1 MAGVVIIGAGQ
12 AGAQAAISLRQMKYE
27 GEITI
32 LGEESHLPYERPPL
46 SKAFLLG
53 EQPIEK
59 SFLRS
64 EDFYKDQ
71 SIDLRRNVL
80 VKSFDPKAKTV
91 RFDGG
96 EIDYDDLIIATGTRA
111 REINIPGANLEGVAY
126 LRTVDDALA
135 LQAMAEKAKS
145 VAVIGGGYIGMETAA
160 SLRKMGCEVTVFE
173 FLDRVMARGVAPQ
186 VSDFFTKVHKDKGV
200 DIQVS
205 TGVTAFKGED
215 RVEAVVTSKGESV
228 PVDLVIVG
236 IGAVANDELA
246 REAGIACENG
256 IIVDEFSRSSDEHV
270 YAVGDVAFTD
280 NLSLGFGTRLE
291 SVHNAIAQSKAA
303 ASAVVGQSKAYNEV
317 PWFWTQQY
325 DYRLQMAGVPMDD
338 DDFVLRGSMEEGK
351 FAVFALRDGILKAV
365 NACNSAQEYVV
376 GMRLIGMNKAIDPAV
391 LSDPATNM
399 KELLKA

>member
-32 LGEESHLPYERPPL
+32 LGDESHLPYERPPL

-64 EDFYKDQ
+64 EDFYPDQNINLIRNAKVQ
-71 SIDLRRNVL
+71 SIDVG
-80 VKSFDPKAKTV
+80 AKIV
-91 RFDGG
+91 RYGDK
-96 EIDYDDLIIATGTRA
+96 ELSYDDLIIATGTRA
-111 REINIPGANLEGVAY
+111 REISVPGSDLEGIAY

-135 LQAMAEKAKS
+135 LQAMAENAKS
-145 VAVIGGGYIGMETAA
+145 VAVIGGGYIGMETAS

-173 FLDRVMARGVAPQ
+173 FLDRMMARGVAPQ
-186 VSDFFTKVHKDKGV
+186 VSEFFTKVHQDKGV
-200 DIQVS
+200 TIQVS
-205 TGVTAFKGED
+205 TGVTAFEGD
-215 RVEAVVTSKGESV
+215 TAVEAVVTSNGDRV
-228 PVDLVIVG
+228 DVDLVIVG

-246 REAGIACENG
+246 QQAGLECTNG
-256 IIVDEFSRSSDEHV
+256 VVVDEFSRTSDANV
-270 YAVGDVAFTD
+270 YAVGDVAYTD
-280 NLSLGFGTRLE
+280 NLSLGYGIRLE

-303 ASAVVGQSKAYNEV
+303 ASAIVEQPKAYNEV

-338 DDFVLRGSMEEGK
+338 DEFVLRGSLEEGK
-351 FAVFALRDGILKAV
+351 FAVFALRDGVLKAV

-376 GMRLIGMNKAIDPAV
+376 GMRLIGMKKSIAPEV
-391 LSDPATNM
+391 LSDPSTNM
-399 KELLKA
+399 KDLLKG